1 MTLVGL
7 ERGDLVLCS
16 GTLPQAV
23 SFRDRVDAA
32 VAADF
37 PGISMWGRD
46 YARARSDG
54 HSDGDIRSILDDA
67 GLAVA
72 EVDPAWWWLPGAAAI
87 GASIVEH
94 DPMDVF
100 RFDEQELLR
109 IAEVIGA
116 RSLNAADVFGGEWSV
131 DDATEA
137 FATLCDRAAEHGLL
151 VHVEFLPWSKIPD
164 LATAVAI
171 ARGADRPNGGITVD
185 AWHLTRSG
193 GQVDDLLSVPGDLV
207 LGVQLDDG
215 PAAPEE
221 DLMNATLHERRLPG
235 DGDFDL
241 ARFVGALDTIGAN
254 APYGVEV
261 FSDDLYELAP
271 REIAARA
278 ADSMRRVLAAAR

>member
-1 MTLVGL
+1 MTLA
-7 ERGDLVLCS
+7 RGDLVLCS
-16 GTLPQAV
+16 GTLPRNV

-32 VAADF
+32 AGAGF
-37 PGISMWGRD
+37 RGISMWGRD

-54 HSDGDIRSILDDA
+54 HTDRDIRSILDDA
-67 GLAVA
+67 GLDVA

-87 GASIVEH
+87 GASIVDQ

-100 RFDEQELLR
+100 RFDEPELLR
-109 IAEVIGA
+109 VAEVIGA
-116 RSLNAADVFGGEWSV
+116 RSLNAADVFGGEWTV
-131 DDATEA
+131 DDAADA

-185 AWHLTRSG
+185 AWHLARSG
-193 GQVDDLLSVPGDLV
+193 GHVDELRAVSGDLV

-215 PAAPEE
+215 PAEPED
-221 DLMNATLHERRLPG
+221 DLMDATLHERRLPG
-235 DGDFDL
+235 NGDFDL
-241 ARFVGALDTIGAN
+241 ARFVEALDTIGAN

-261 FSDDLYELAP
+261 FSDALHELAP
-271 REIAARA
+271 RDIAARA
-278 ADSMRRVLAAAR
+278 ADATRRVLAAAR

>member
-1 MTLVGL
+1 MTLT
-7 ERGDLVLCS
+7 RGDLVLCS

-32 VAADF
+32 AGAGF
-37 PGISMWGRD
+37 RGISMWGRD

-54 HSDGDIRSILDDA
+54 HTDREIRSMLDDA

-87 GASIVEH
+87 GASIAER

-100 RFDEQELLR
+100 RFDEPELLR

-116 RSLNAADVFGGEWSV
+116 RSLNAADVFGGEWTV
-131 DDATEA
+131 DDAAES
-137 FATLCDRAAEHGLL
+137 FATLCDRAADHGLL

-164 LATAVAI
+164 LATALAI

-185 AWHLTRSG
+185 AWHLARSG
-193 GQVDDLLSVPGDLV
+193 GDIDELLAVRGDLV

-215 PAAPEE
+215 PAEPED
-221 DLMNATLHERRLPG
+221 DLMNATLHARLLPG

-241 ARFVGALDTIGAN
+241 ARFVGALDTIGAD

-261 FSDDLYELAP
+261 FSDELHQLAP
-271 REIAARA
+271 RDIATRA
-278 ADSMRRVLAAAR
+278 ADAMRRVLAAAR